1 MNLYKCLHP
10 VLLFLMKAQRK
21 QEFRILNSKPKLK
34 GNVIYAMNHSA
45 KDDAPIATE
54 LIQEHVWIL
63 VGRQRLKVVD
73 RICFLLNGVIWV
85 DRKKKADRL
94 SAKMCLRDKYE
105 IPKQYFCRIPATC
118 RNG

>member
-1 MNLYKCLHP
+1 MNLYKLLHP
-10 VLLFLMKAQRK
+10 ILLSLMKAQRK
-21 QEFRILNSKPKLK
+21 QNLRFLNSKPELK
-34 GNVIYAMNHSA
+34 GNVIYAMNHST
-45 KDDAPIATE
+45 KNDVPIAAE

-63 VGRQRLKVVD
+63 AGIQRLKAID
-73 RICFLLNGVIWV
+73 RICLLLNGAVWV
-85 DRKKKADRL
+85 DRKNKEDWL